1 MAIARSGTNRA
12 EHSQMLGLAV
22 LLLLPTAVFF
32 VFLAVEVTLAVGL
45 LDRGRGV
52 RVRVDD
58 LVVADA
64 CDLVVT
70 MIVGQRT
77 S

>member
-1 MAIARSGTNRA
+1 MARSGTNRA

-22 LLLLPTAVFF
+22 LLLLLPTAVFF
-32 VFLAVEVTLAVGL
+32 VFLAVEVTLAVAL
-45 LDRGRGV
+45 LDRGRG
-52 RVRVDD
+52 VRVDD

>member
-1 MAIARSGTNRA
+1 MARSGTNRA

-22 LLLLPTAVFF
+22 LLLLLPTAVFF

-70 MIVGQRT
+70 MIVGQRA
-77 S
+77 SY